1 MTDAVI
7 VLGKNA
13 YCCSCS
19 HSHGC
24 HNSMRHIS
32 HNEQIKISKDFII
45 MRYIAS
51 ELRYCLVFMPA
62 CLPASLA
69 VSSMLPSREYY
80 CKINLFLPE
89 FLSLN
94 SAFRSKENPT
104 VTDCFKKHSLLLHSQ
119 IESTTVLTFHLITRT
134 EETLAYKKKQL
145 ENGFF

>member
-1 MTDAVI
+1 
-7 VLGKNA
+7 
-13 YCCSCS
+13 
-19 HSHGC
+19 
-24 HNSMRHIS
+24 
-32 HNEQIKISKDFII
+32 

-145 ENGFF
+145 ESGFFKGPTVSVKF

>member
-1 MTDAVI
+1 
-7 VLGKNA
+7 
-13 YCCSCS
+13 
-19 HSHGC
+19 
-24 HNSMRHIS
+24 
-32 HNEQIKISKDFII
+32 
-45 MRYIAS
+45 MRYITS

-69 VSSMLPSREYY
+69 ISSMLPSREYY

-119 IESTTVLTFHLITRT
+119 IESTTVLTFQLITRT

-145 ENGFF
+145 ENVFF

>member
-1 MTDAVI
+1 MLSLFLGRMPI
-7 VLGKNA
+7 VVLVPTA
-13 YCCSCS
+13 
-19 HSHGC
+19 HGC

-69 VSSMLPSREYY
+69 ISSMLPSREYY

-145 ENGFF
+145 ENVFF